1 MTRIWGNSESLAGGV
16 ALGRGVGL
24 VMAVVGAEVGAEV
37 GATTGAGPAGAGTGE
52 AAVTTAEV
60 AAAGSRRSA
69 FVAVGKAVG
78 GTLVW
83 LLAKAPLSAFST
95 ALPC

>member
-1 MTRIWGNSESLAGGV
+1 MTRIWGNSESLAGVV
-16 ALGRGVGL
+16 AFGRGVGL
-24 VMAVVGAEVGAEV
+24 VMAVVGAEVGV
-37 GATTGAGPAGAGTGE
+37 TTGAGPAGSGMGE

-60 AAAGSRRSA
+60 AAAGSRRSG

-78 GTLVW
+78 GALVW
-83 LLAKAPLSAFST
+83 LLDKAPLSAFSA